1 MRIDAGWDLPAINNE
16 DVLSGYLKLTPPE
29 NRQAVFDSLNYLTV
43 APIIEDY
50 SLMSDIITNKL
61 SLAANGEIT
70 VKEALD
76 QAQEECTAQ
85 IKLQ

>member
-1 MRIDAGWDLPAINNE
+1 
-16 DVLSGYLKLTPPE
+16 
-29 NRQAVFDSLNYLTV
+29 
-43 APIIEDY
+43 
-50 SLMSDIITNKL
+50 MSDIITNKL